1 MKKDQ
6 HKQDHELQ
14 ISVHCSLCNR
24 PAVPCRKDSSPSAL
38 ITLCLSGHSL
48 FLFAGVSHPEDE
60 AGMPFFSSSTSKS
73 ASLPFCPPRR
83 HQLSNGAVLELGT
96 DDSRTLV
103 ITKIFINL
111 KCQPLLL
118 SQPSQTCLES
128 KWCLSLASYMGDSAA
143 HRLTSI

>member
-1 MKKDQ
+1 MSCRSVFTALCATG
-6 HKQDHELQ
+6 LQ
-14 ISVHCSLCNR
+14 CPAGKTLPLLPSL
-24 PAVPCRKDSSPSAL
+24 PSASQDTACFSL
-38 ITLCLSGHSL
+38 QESVTLRMRLEFH
-48 FLFAGVSHPEDE
+48 
-60 AGMPFFSSSTSKS
+60 FSALQLLKVPLYPS
-73 ASLPFCPPRR
+73 APPRR